1 MARYFF
7 RLSSNKDTRDILK
20 NTRIGSYFFQSF
32 NYILSSVNSSKS
44 TSENKNSSEKI
55 KQQDERKSNVLADS
69 VHSSQKR
76 KHQEAKKSNDL
87 VIVSVDQDENIV
99 EDISKEQDATSEHKF
114 GSSGQK

>member
-1 MARYFF
+1 M
-7 RLSSNKDTRDILK
+7 K

-44 TSENKNSSEKI
+44 IPENKNSSEKI

-69 VHSSQKR
+69 GHSSEKR

-99 EDISKEQDATSEHKF
+99 EDISQEQDATSKHKF

>member
-1 MARYFF
+1 M
-7 RLSSNKDTRDILK
+7 K

-44 TSENKNSSEKI
+44 TSKNSSEKI
-55 KQQDERKSNVLADS
+55 KQQVERKSNVLADS
-69 VHSSQKR
+69 GHSSEKR
-76 KHQEAKKSNDL
+76 KHQVAKKSNDL

-99 EDISKEQDATSEHKF
+99 EDISQDQDATSEHKF